1 MTLGDLQFD
10 CERENTAG
18 SKIKHVVDVTS
29 EAVGF
34 SVLWKLRHRRGTSS
48 WFQQAEMKKISEGNF
63 ISKGE
68 KMKEHIPGTVNGI

>member
-34 SVLWKLRHRRGTSS
+34 SVL
-48 WFQQAEMKKISEGNF
+48 
-63 ISKGE
+63 
-68 KMKEHIPGTVNGI
+68 